1 MATRASASSSWA
13 ISSPGRTTTGC
24 RSPSPLTIGCSSAR
38 IGATTRSSAP
48 MVSSSGS
55 GCASRRR
62 TARRRPTV
70 SELGLRRS
78 CGSVSHAGRTATRA
92 VPVRLLAA
100 AARSSACRV
109 VAVTARTRRLRAIP
123 AARKGIAA
131 SGVTTEPCGPS
142 ARAARAK
149 AGSRRSPARSPER
162 SMRDP
167 ILPPPTGQR
176 QPRRQVRKPSAKG
189 QILPVDAEGLT
200 LRGGLRLRGGGGG
213 GGGGQRQLVVNASA
227 RAGWQIRTG
236 PAVGG
241 IRLNGCSGPRA
252 TRPAARAQAC
262 GAARSHSLRPP
273 GCR

>member
-1 MATRASASSSWA
+1 MATSASASSSWA

-24 RSPSPLTIGCSSAR
+24 RSPRPWTIGCNSAR
-38 IGATTRSSAP
+38 IGATTRSRAP
-48 MVSSSGS
+48 IVSSAGS

-78 CGSVSHAGRTATRA
+78 CGRVSHAGSTATRA
-92 VPVRLLAA
+92 GPVRLLAA

-109 VAVTARTRRLRAIP
+109 VAVTARTRRSRAMP

-149 AGSRRSPARSPER
+149 AGSRRSPSSSPER
-162 SMRDP
+162 SMRAP
-167 ILPPPTGQR
+167 ILPPPRPPTSPADS
-176 QPRRQVRKPSAKG
+176 PRRAADSPLRTPSSRDPARR
-189 QILPVDAEGLT
+189 A
-200 LRGGLRLRGGGGG
+200 
-213 GGGGQRQLVVNASA
+213 GGQRQLVVSTSA
-227 RAGWQIRTG
+227 RAGWQISTG

-241 IRLNGCSGPRA
+241 IRLNGCSGPSA
-252 TRPAARAQAC
+252 TSPADRAQAW